1 LKERPLTA
9 REAFLAATDYPKQ
22 QVLGGYRKLELD
34 GCPVETMDYA
44 DDEQRVIITNA
55 QFDSDTT
62 PVIHQSHN

>member
-1 LKERPLTA
+1 M
-9 REAFLAATDYPKQ
+9 DYPKQ